1 MALSKEQTE
10 LIIALVKKGD
20 LSNVAI
26 SKQVGC
32 SESAVRTTI
41 KKNGTVKNEIKDLA
55 NEEVQSIIIQNE
67 IKTRKNELT
76 SKERDIYNDV
86 FVDLKTSLGVFNNS
100 TLDNQYLINKA
111 QHQIKNQIESDEDMA
126 IEHLPNLMAISKVT
140 ETNRKQ
146 ILGVTEAYKPEEEE
160 ENTKYNNLNDF
171 YGDVS

>member
-1 MALSKEQTE
+1 VALSEEQVE

-26 SKQVGC
+26 SKQVCC

-41 KKNGTVKNEIKDLA
+41 KKSGAIKNEIKDLA
-55 NEEVQSIIIQNE
+55 KEEVQSIIIQNE

-76 SKERDIYNDV
+76 RKERDIYNDV
-86 FVDLKTSLGVFNNS
+86 FIDLKTSLGVFNNS
-100 TLDNQYLINKA
+100 TLDNQHLINKA
-111 QHQIKNQIESDEDMA
+111 QSQIKNQIEADEEMA

-146 ILGVTEAYKPEEEE
+146 ILGATETYKQEKKEES
-160 ENTKYNNLNDF
+160 TKYQNINDF
-171 YGDVS
+171 YKENN